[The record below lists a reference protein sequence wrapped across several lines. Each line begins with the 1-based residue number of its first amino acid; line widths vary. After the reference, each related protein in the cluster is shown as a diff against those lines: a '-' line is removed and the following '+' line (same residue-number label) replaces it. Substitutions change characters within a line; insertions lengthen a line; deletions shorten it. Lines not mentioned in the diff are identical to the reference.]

1 MVLTNG
7 TRLGPYEILDL
18 LGTGGMGAVYRARDT
33 KLGREVALKVLP
45 DEFAQNEE
53 RLARFEREARLL
65 ASLNH
70 PNIATLFDLEE
81 EQDVHFLT
89 MELVEGETLAERI
102 ARGPIPVDEAVRLFA
117 QVAEGLDA
125 AHEKGVIHRDLK
137 PANIM
142 ITPEGRVKILDFGL
156 AKESRPSGASDDLSQ
171 APTLPRGNTQS
182 GVILGTAPYMSP
194 EQARGETVDK
204 RADIWAFGCCLYEAI
219 SGSVPF
225 LGTTAAETISRILE
239 REPDW
244 NALPDLTPNIS
255 RLLRHCLMKDKR
267 RRLRDIGDASFTF
280 DETSPSHAT
289 AAPSLRSTA
298 RLVAGSLFVAAMMS
312 ALGLWLFNGGSTLPG
327 PVRKL
332 KVKLDRAPLR
342 KMAVAPD
349 GTRLVYV
356 ARIDGTRRLV
366 ERQFDQLEENVLPGT
381 EDAYSPFFSPDGQW
395 IGFTTQPDSQSGG
408 RGEGALKKLS
418 LEGGSPITLHA
429 PVLGNSAVWGEDD
442 FIFFQSAF
450 GGEEIL
456 RVSSLGGAPES
467 VVTPDNN
474 TIWSLQDILPGGKA
488 IIGITEPGEEV
499 VSISLST
506 GKVEVLAD
514 AINRLARFVR
524 TGHLLFQ
531 VKEGALVA
539 APFDHARVAVTGA
552 VVPMVEGVGYWTVS
566 GEGSLIYSDQTSR
579 QLVWVNRQGEATLVD
594 AESGLYQSI
603 RLSPDGTRV
612 ALHYADSSV
621 ANQDVWVYDLLRG
634 SSTRLTFDPARDYFP
649 LWAVDGRK
657 IAFVSHRGNSW
668 GIFRKA
674 VDGSGEVEP
683 LLTGPREGYPTSW
696 SLAGEH
702 LVYEDEDPR
711 TNSGIG
717 LLTLSGDRDARLLI
731 QEPFDQTNPVVS
743 PDGRLLAYESNET
756 GRLEVYVR
764 RFPELGDKRQISNRG
779 GAVPVWAPSGDELF
793 YRIGDAMMVVTIQTR
808 PSFVASEPKVLF
820 TGEYL
825 HYAGRA
831 YDIDPTGQRFLM
843 IRSEDSA
850 SDPTELNFVVN
861 WFEELNRLAPSHD

>member
-1 MVLTNG
+1 M
-7 TRLGPYEILDL
+7 
-18 LGTGGMGAVYRARDT
+18 
-33 KLGREVALKVLP
+33 
-45 DEFAQNEE
+45 
-53 RLARFEREARLL
+53 
-65 ASLNH
+65 
-70 PNIATLFDLEE
+70 
-81 EQDVHFLT
+81 HFLT

-156 AKESRPSGASDDLSQ
+156 AKAFRPSGPSDDLSQ
-171 APTLPRGNTQS
+171 SPTLRRGNTQS

-204 RADIWAFGCCLYEAI
+204 RADIWAFGCCFYEAI

-225 LGTTAAETISRILE
+225 LGTTAAETIARILE

-244 NALPDLTPNIS
+244 NALPDLTSNIS
-255 RLLRHCLMKDKR
+255 RLLQRCLMKDKR
-267 RRLRDIGDASFTF
+267 RRLRDIGDAWFIF

-312 ALGLWLFNGGSTLPG
+312 ALALWLFNGGSTLPG

-332 KVKLDRAPLR
+332 KVKLDEAPDG
-342 KMAVAPD
+342 KMALAPD

-381 EDAYSPFFSPDGQW
+381 EDAYSPFFSPD
-395 IGFTTQPDSQSGG
+395 S
-408 RGEGALKKLS
+408 
-418 LEGGSPITLHA
+418 
-429 PVLGNSAVWGEDD
+429 
-442 FIFFQSAF
+442 
-450 GGEEIL
+450 
-456 RVSSLGGAPES
+456 
-467 VVTPDNN
+467 
-474 TIWSLQDILPGGKA
+474 
-488 IIGITEPGEEV
+488 
-499 VSISLST
+499 
-506 GKVEVLAD
+506 
-514 AINRLARFVR
+514 RFV
-524 TGHLLFQ
+524 
-531 VKEGALVA
+531 
-539 APFDHARVAVTGA
+539 
-552 VVPMVEGVGYWTVS
+552 
-566 GEGSLIYSDQTSR
+566 
-579 QLVWVNRQGEATLVD
+579 
-594 AESGLYQSI
+594 
-603 RLSPDGTRV
+603 
-612 ALHYADSSV
+612 
-621 ANQDVWVYDLLRG
+621 
-634 SSTRLTFDPARDYFP
+634 
-649 LWAVDGRK
+649 
-657 IAFVSHRGNSW
+657 
-668 GIFRKA
+668 
-674 VDGSGEVEP
+674 
-683 LLTGPREGYPTSW
+683 
-696 SLAGEH
+696 
-702 LVYEDEDPR
+702 
-711 TNSGIG
+711 
-717 LLTLSGDRDARLLI
+717 
-731 QEPFDQTNPVVS
+731 
-743 PDGRLLAYESNET
+743 AYESSET

-793 YRIGDAMMVVTIQTR
+793 YRIGDAMMIIRIQTT

-820 TGEYL
+820 SGEYL

-861 WFEELNRLAPSHD
+861 WFEKLNQLAPSHD